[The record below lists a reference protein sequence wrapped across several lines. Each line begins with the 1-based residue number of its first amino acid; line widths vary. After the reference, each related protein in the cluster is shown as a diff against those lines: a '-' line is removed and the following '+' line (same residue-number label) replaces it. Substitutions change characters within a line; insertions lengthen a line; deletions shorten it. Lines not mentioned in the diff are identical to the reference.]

1 MFRKCGLRVVSL
13 LAGILLLPSS
23 YVQGGMV
30 NFAEVALSSTGFTY
44 FTSDGL
50 GLGEFGYSASGN
62 FLITLQTDTGVAG
75 AVVTSVVASQDL
87 LGSDDSGDGGNT
99 PDEVNGVLANDD
111 GSGGLHTLTF
121 EGWFYNGGTPA
132 YSDSLNPQT
141 LMIAQATGP
150 GQILEVPGSLDDVQ
164 VQYQMQIIG
173 GGLEDGSAGHSMFS
187 TFDVTHAF
195 HPSLSGG
202 AANPVDLSADLSFLA
217 GGDSV
222 ILINPEPMTI
232 MLLGLGGL
240 GLSRRRKA

>member
-1 MFRKCGLRVVSL
+1 MFRKCGFLVVSL
-13 LAGILLLPSS
+13 IAGILLLPTSHS
-23 YVQGGMV
+23 QGGMV
-30 NFAEVALSSTGFTY
+30 NFAGVALSSTGITY
-44 FTSDGL
+44 FTSDGS
-50 GLGEFGYSASGN
+50 GLGEFGYSANGN

-75 AVVTSVVASQDL
+75 AVVTSIVASQDL
-87 LGSDDSGDGGNT
+87 LGSDDSDA
-99 PDEVNGVLANDD
+99 DEVAGVLNNND

-132 YSDSLNPQT
+132 YSDNLNPQT

-150 GQILEVPGSLDDVQ
+150 GKILEVPGSLDDVQ
-164 VQYQMQIIG
+164 VQYQMQITG
-173 GGLEDGSAGHSMFS
+173 GGLSDGSAGHTMFS

-222 ILINPEPMTI
+222 ILINPEPATM

-240 GLSRRRKA
+240 GLIRRRRKA